1 MLPIEYY
8 NNDNTQ
14 PTHHDFQN
22 VVEFEVTYLH
32 FTEYYKL
39 SQKTKSIYFRRSKYF
54 ITSIDIRHIY
64 LS

>member
-39 SQKTKSIYFRRSKYF
+39 PQRLNLYILEDQNISLLLSTYISKL
-54 ITSIDIRHIY
+54 R
-64 LS
+64 